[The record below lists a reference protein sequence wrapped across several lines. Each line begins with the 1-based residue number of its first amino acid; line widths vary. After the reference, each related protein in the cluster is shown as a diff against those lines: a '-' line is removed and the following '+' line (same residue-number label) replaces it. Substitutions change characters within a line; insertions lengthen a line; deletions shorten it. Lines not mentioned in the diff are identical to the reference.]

1 MLRFLDHTIHLC
13 EEVLQQPLRRLE
25 RVGDA
30 FVACGSVPM
39 VVGQSLPGE
48 LELLRRLHGVCVVV
62 AEDPCSKP
70 IMQREAVFDAMESM
84 RRRCNPPRFDL
95 DPETAILLKNAA
107 VQLKKRLEAKIGT
120 VH

>member
-1 MLRFLDHTIHLC
+1 
-13 EEVLQQPLRRLE
+13 
-25 RVGDA
+25 
-30 FVACGSVPM
+30 
-39 VVGQSLPGE
+39 
-48 LELLRRLHGVCVVV
+48 
-62 AEDPCSKP
+62 
-70 IMQREAVFDAMESM
+70 MQREAVFDAMESM